1 MILDFNSHKLILD
14 REDLYLYNI
23 ETIEKNIK
31 RYQEFIMEFVV
42 NKTIDEIINTELFQ
56 GALWDNGTN
65 DVNNLVMLY
74 NIIAEN
80 GIAGK
85 QYPRTDKKTFI
96 RQMKLRGFMVQQT
109 RLAISPGKYTNVFR
123 LVRKESLWS

>member
-1 MILDFNSHKLILD
+1 MILDFNSYKLTFNK
-14 REDLYLYNI
+14 EDLYKYNLD
-23 ETIEKNIK
+23 TIEKNIQK
-31 RYQEFIMEFVV
+31 YQEFIMEFTI
-42 NKTIDEIINTELFQ
+42 NKTMDDVLNTELFQ
-56 GALWDNGTN
+56 GALWDNKTN

-85 QYPRTDKKTFI
+85 QYPRTDKNIFI
-96 RQMKLRGFMVQQT
+96 RQMKLRGWIIQHT
-109 RLAISPGKYTNVFR
+109 RLAIEPKKYMNVFR